1 MGNMWG
7 TSKRVPH
14 PSIPLYIGIP
24 RDLWGIS
31 EIMHFPDFLD
41 QLTQKLMLF
50 PTLATA
56 IPVLY

>member
-7 TSKRVPH
+7 ISDGVPH
-14 PSIPLYIGIP
+14 LATPLYIGIP

-41 QLTQKLMLF
+41 QLTQKL
-50 PTLATA
+50 
-56 IPVLY
+56 IPQLTK